1 MSKIIDWKYK
11 KLKND
16 MYIIWYENINYDKI
30 DDRVDNYNIDM
41 GYDKLEFNKV
51 SNIIFIPSR
60 DFEDREIFNI
70 DIAVIDKYNPSKDDI
85 EILSDYEFKEFVKIM
100 DYINKE
106 ETIIEKIIDTNENFT
121 KLVVNKND
129 NKIKEEIFDNVN
141 KPNHYQLNIK
151 GNNIQVIDIIDEVVK
166 DYEPQEAFKIAN
178 VIKYVLRASKK
189 NGKEDLK
196 KARKYIDM
204 LLGD

>member
-60 DFEDREIFNI
+60 DFKDREIFNI